1 MFARGWTSCAE
12 VLAWGGG
19 LLGRFL
25 RRCLGDFVGGFWRV
39 LWEVFSCIL
48 LCLHV
53 FYLFFTIKFKNIFL
67 LVFCYFLLLSPMN
80 FLLTLFW
87 RSPTYEVHLVVQ
99 RGGHTETH
107 TKHEPASLPE
117 TPATANATFMFIL
130 IFQQKSTCFIIYSFL
145 QFFTVFYSF
154 LHFFSVF
161 YSFLQFFTGFY
172 SFL

>member
-1 MFARGWTSCAE
+1 MKISSSTKQTPLLKQTRSSMFARGWTSCAE

-87 RSPTYEVHLVVQ
+87 GQDQVQ
-99 RGGHTETH
+99 C
-107 TKHEPASLPE
+107 
-117 TPATANATFMFIL
+117 
-130 IFQQKSTCFIIYSFL
+130 TCFSTRGSGAPEPL
-145 QFFTVFYSF
+145 C
-154 LHFFSVF
+154 
-161 YSFLQFFTGFY
+161 
-172 SFL
+172 